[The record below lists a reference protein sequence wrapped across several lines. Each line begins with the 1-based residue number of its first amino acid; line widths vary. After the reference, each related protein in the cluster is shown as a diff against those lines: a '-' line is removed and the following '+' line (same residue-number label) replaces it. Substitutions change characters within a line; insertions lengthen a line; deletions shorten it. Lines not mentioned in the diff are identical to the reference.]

1 MAVRV
6 FNKFHTTGARSPKML
21 ATVVA
26 MLAWKLAI
34 ESIKRMR
41 QAYYDIDIGKPYFDF
56 VCEFLVFLAHA
67 ADRIAYRSLDAEKRA
82 EFTTALAIRLA
93 EMVEESRNDLLG
105 DAEPGTCHGNFI
117 DLFNRRGGD
126 YGEYEYGPETNGP
139 DFGFKRMFAS
149 ALREIL
155 PEKDKLWVI
164 DQAMDIEAPAAI
176 NALEKTMA
184 GLFGSAATDAADA
197 PGAQE
202 LSKAQTSSG
211 MGGE

>member
-6 FNKFHTTGARSPKML
+6 FNKFHTQGARSPKML
-21 ATVVA
+21 ASVVA

-34 ESIKRMR
+34 ESVKRMR
-41 QAYYDIDIGKPYFDF
+41 KAYYDIDAGKPYFDF

-67 ADRIAYRSLDAEKRA
+67 ADRIAYRSLDAGQRA

-93 EMVEESRNDLLG
+93 EMVEESHEALLG
-105 DAEPGTCHGNFI
+105 DAAPGASHRDFI
-117 DLFNRRGGD
+117 DLFNRRGAD

-164 DQAMDIEAPAAI
+164 DQAMDIEAPDAI
-176 NALEKTMA
+176 KALEKTMA
-184 GLFGSAATDAADA
+184 GLFGGDAAA
-197 PGAQE
+197 QPGPGERA
-202 LSKAQTSSG
+202 KAQTSSG

>member
-6 FNKFHTTGARSPKML
+6 FNKFHTSGARSPKML
-21 ATVVA
+21 ASVVA

-41 QAYYDIDIGKPYFDF
+41 EAYYDIDAGKPYFDF

-93 EMVEESRNDLLG
+93 EMVEESHEAMLG
-105 DAEPGTCHGNFI
+105 SAAPGTSHKDFI
-117 DLFNRRGGD
+117 ELFNRRGAD
-126 YGEYEYGPETNGP
+126 YGEYEYGPGGP

-155 PEKDKLWVI
+155 PEKDQLWVI
-164 DQAMDIEAPAAI
+164 DQAMDIEAPDAI
-176 NALEKTMA
+176 KALEKTMA
-184 GLFGSAATDAADA
+184 GLFGGDAAVA
-197 PGAQE
+197 AGA
-202 LSKAQTSSG
+202 SARARAQTSSG

>member
-6 FNKFHTTGARSPKML
+6 FNRFHAKGSRSPKML
-21 ATVVA
+21 ASVVA

-41 QAYYDIDIGKPYFDF
+41 KAWYDIDAGKPYFDF

-67 ADRIAYRSLDAEKRA
+67 ADRIAYRSLDAGQRA
-82 EFTTALAIRLA
+82 EFTTALATRLA
-93 EMVEESRNDLLG
+93 EMVEESHEALLG
-105 DAEPGTCHGNFI
+105 SAEPGVAQRAFI
-117 DLFNRRGGD
+117 DLFNRRGAD
-126 YGEYEYGPETNGP
+126 YGEYDYGPAGP

-155 PEKDKLWVI
+155 PEKDKLWVV
-164 DQAMDIEAPAAI
+164 DQAMDIEAPDAVK
-176 NALEKTMA
+176 ALEKTMA
-184 GLFGSAATDAADA
+184 GLFGSEAAKL
-197 PGAQE
+197 PGAQDKA
-202 LSKAQTSSG
+202 KAQTSSG

>member
-6 FNKFHTTGARSPKML
+6 FNKFHTQGARSPKML
-21 ATVVA
+21 ASVVA

-41 QAYYDIDIGKPYFDF
+41 QAYYDIDAGKPYFDF

-93 EMVEESRNDLLG
+93 EMVEESHEALLG
-105 DAEPGTCHGNFI
+105 SAEPGVSHRGFLE
-117 DLFNRRGGD
+117 LFNRRGAD
-126 YGEYEYGPETNGP
+126 YGEYEYGPATNGP

-164 DQAMDIEAPAAI
+164 DQAMDIEAPDAI
-176 NALEKTMA
+176 KALEKTMA
-184 GLFGSAATDAADA
+184 GLFGGEAAKP
-197 PGAQE
+197 PGAQGKA
-202 LSKAQTSSG
+202 KAQTSSG

>member
-6 FNKFHTTGARSPKML
+6 FNKFHTSGARSPKML
-21 ATVVA
+21 ASVVA

-41 QAYYDIDIGKPYFDF
+41 KAYYDIDAGKPYFDF

-67 ADRIAYRSLDAEKRA
+67 ADRIAYRSLDGEKRA
-82 EFTTALAIRLA
+82 AFTTALAIRLA
-93 EMVEESRNDLLG
+93 EMVEESRGELLG
-105 DAEPGTCHGNFI
+105 DAEPGAGHRDFI
-117 DLFNRRGGD
+117 ELFNRRGAD
-126 YGEYEYGPETNGP
+126 YGEYDYGPAGP

-155 PEKDKLWVI
+155 PEKDQLWVI
-164 DQAMDIEAPAAI
+164 DQAMDIEAPDAI
-176 NALEKTMA
+176 KALEKTMA
-184 GLFGSAATDAADA
+184 GLFGGAAAAE
-197 PGAQE
+197 PGAGE
-202 LSKAQTSSG
+202 RAKAQTSSG

>member
-6 FNKFHTTGARSPKML
+6 FNKFHTSGARSPKML
-21 ATVVA
+21 ASVVA
-26 MLAWKLAI
+26 MLAWKQAI
-34 ESIKRMR
+34 ESIRRMR
-41 QAYYDIDIGKPYFDF
+41 KAWYDIDTGKPYFDF

-67 ADRIAYRSLDAEKRA
+67 ADRIAFRSLDAATRA

-93 EMVEESRNDLLG
+93 EMVEESRGDLLG
-105 DAEPGTCHGNFI
+105 DAEPGACQRDFI
-117 DLFNRRGGD
+117 DLFNRRGAD
-126 YGEYEYGPETNGP
+126 YGEYAYGPETNGP

-164 DQAMDIEAPAAI
+164 DQAMDIEAPDAI
-176 NALEKTMA
+176 KALEKAMA
-184 GLFGSAATDAADA
+184 GLFGGDATRQPAAADA
-197 PGAQE
+197 A
-202 LSKAQTSSG
+202 KAQTSSG